1 VFINTIRNKCKGIT
15 AILMYLNK
23 AWIDEKN
30 DLLLSEL
37 CDRLLKILLLIIL
50 VQVQRL
56 SLGWIAIAWQLP
68 QCICEALALA
78 RSLFLPSP
86 KKSLGRRVF
95 FLWVCLI
102 EIPPNPLKKGVGGD
116 QMLLNNSHFHLPTL
130 RYP

>member
-1 VFINTIRNKCKGIT
+1 MFINTIRNKCKGIT

-56 SLGWIAIAWQLP
+56 SLGWIAIAWQLF

-78 RSLFLPSP
+78 RSLFFTIPQKIPGEKGIFSGGVFNRDPPQPPL
-86 KKSLGRRVF
+86 RRGAFRLNVMCKNIY
-95 FLWVCLI
+95 LD
-102 EIPPNPLKKGVGGD
+102 PPQP
-116 QMLLNNSHFHLPTL
+116 P
-130 RYP
+130 